1 MKLLTSRLTI
11 RHLRMVVAIVEEG
24 NLVRAA
30 KRLNM
35 TQSAV
40 TKALQEIEAITKA
53 RLFDQIGRAHV

>member
-1 MKLLTSRLTI
+1 MNDTRAKPLTTHLTL

-40 TKALQEIEAITKA
+40 TKALQEIEA
-53 RLFDQIGRAHV
+53 L